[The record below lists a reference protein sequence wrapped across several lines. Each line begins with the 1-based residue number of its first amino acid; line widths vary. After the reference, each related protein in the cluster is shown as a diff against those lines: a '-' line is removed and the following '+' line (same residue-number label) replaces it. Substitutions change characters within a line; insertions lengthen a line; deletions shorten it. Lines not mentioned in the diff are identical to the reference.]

1 MLTLTNNAQDAVR
14 TLTKDPQAPE
24 RAGLRIA
31 AGNQGLEL
39 MLVAEPAPGDAL
51 IDDDEGGSAAGEEPA
66 AGRAPRGGRSG
77 PAKHE
82 RAADMQYDEPDRA
95 PPAGHRR

>member
-51 IDDDEGGSAAGEEPA
+51 IDDDGARVFLESQAANLLDERTLDAEIEGDKVNFFLASPEEM
-66 AGRAPRGGRSG
+66 S
-77 PAKHE
+77 
-82 RAADMQYDEPDRA
+82 
-95 PPAGHRR
+95 

>member
-1 MLTLTNNAQDAVR
+1 VLTLTNNAQDAVR

-51 IDDDEGGSAAGEEPA
+51 IDDDGARVFLESQAANLLDERTLDAKIEGDKVNFFLASPEEM
-66 AGRAPRGGRSG
+66 S
-77 PAKHE
+77 
-82 RAADMQYDEPDRA
+82 
-95 PPAGHRR
+95 

>member
-1 MLTLTNNAQDAVR
+1 VLTLTNNAQDAVR

-51 IDDDEGGSAAGEEPA
+51 IDDDGARVFLESQAANLLDERTLDAEIEGDKVNFFLASPEEM
-66 AGRAPRGGRSG
+66 S
-77 PAKHE
+77 
-82 RAADMQYDEPDRA
+82 
-95 PPAGHRR
+95 

>member
-51 IDDDEGGSAAGEEPA
+51 IDDDGARVFLESQAANLLDERTLDAKIEGDKVNFFLASPEEM
-66 AGRAPRGGRSG
+66 S
-77 PAKHE
+77 
-82 RAADMQYDEPDRA
+82 
-95 PPAGHRR
+95 

>member
-1 MLTLTNNAQDAVR
+1 MLTLTNHAQDAVR

-51 IDDDEGGSAAGEEPA
+51 IDDDGARVFLESQAANLLDERTLDAEIEGDKVNFFLASPEEM
-66 AGRAPRGGRSG
+66 S
-77 PAKHE
+77 
-82 RAADMQYDEPDRA
+82 
-95 PPAGHRR
+95 